1 MAIAVKTNAE
11 ACVQRRPYDPDAF
24 VQRPK
29 KQRDRWQRPRR
40 ATRGAMCEEQV
51 SVTSG
56 VGWDCRRF
64 IPGGHD
70 DSLWFGDHS
79 ANLPKNGVS
88 SKFDPLR
95 PASCSCSKAGIF
107 GTHEF
112 AICPRNVS
120 SILCCPA
127 GLAKA
132 RGSRLPKGAA
142 CHAKL
147 RDGDF
152 DWMSARVWIFDLQP
166 PYAAGVKDTGFY
178 VAGRAVDRALRRW
191 RAGQAELLDW
201 HLAFVSELYL
211 DGVVFDLGTDQGYR
225 TGGLGQ
231 TSERSRHQK

>member
-11 ACVQRRPYDPDAF
+11 ACFNCGPMTRMPSANDRKSNTKMATSATCDSASNVRRAGFDDIGRWLELSQILSRRPRSF
-24 VQRPK
+24 SMVCRPFDK
-29 KQRDRWQRPRR
+29 PPGKR
-40 ATRGAMCEEQV
+40 V
-51 SVTSG
+51 S
-56 VGWDCRRF
+56 C
-64 IPGGHD
+64 
-70 DSLWFGDHS
+70 
-79 ANLPKNGVS
+79 
-88 SKFDPLR
+88 KFDPLR

-112 AICPRNVS
+112 AICPRIVS